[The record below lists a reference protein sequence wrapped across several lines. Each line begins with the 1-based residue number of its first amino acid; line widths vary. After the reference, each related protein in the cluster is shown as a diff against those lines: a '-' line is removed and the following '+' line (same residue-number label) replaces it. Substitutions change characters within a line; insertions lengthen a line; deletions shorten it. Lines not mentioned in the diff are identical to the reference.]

1 MKRIIV
7 QHFFILLALSALF
20 FFESCSDGS
29 SVRQPEEFMISVD
42 SVNMPDTLA
51 VGGILELQFYGTIGE
66 NQCYRFK
73 RFIVEKNITGFKIN
87 TIGERI
93 FPVDSVC
100 SADTAKLAG
109 RSLSLPVNEAGT
121 YTIIIENPGL
131 KNYFSRVLTVID

>member
-1 MKRIIV
+1 MKRSV
-7 QHFFILLALSALF
+7 VHHFIILLALSVMLVF
-20 FFESCSDGS
+20 TSCNEGS

-42 SVNMPDTLA
+42 SVNMPDTLV
-51 VGGILELQFYGTIGE
+51 VGEVLVLQFYGTIGE
-66 NQCYRFK
+66 NQCYHFK
-73 RFIVEKNITGFKIN
+73 RFIVEKNITGYKIN

-100 SADTAKLAG
+100 LADTVTLAG

-131 KNYFSRVLTVID
+131 KKFLSRDLTVID